1 SNEGWTFRS
10 SWSESSGS
18 LIRAPNAHTTTAL
31 GSTSAIRSPTPGSL
45 TLSGCSSGISSARAV
60 SATGGEVSLRPRPR
74 ARSGRVNTS
83 AGRCACSWARRLR
96 TAAANSD
103 VPRKTVVNA
112 CDRGRRPLGGARR
125 LLRLAH
131 RAPRLLAR
139 LARDAVEDQNAAQM
153 VYLVLDDTCRQ
164 PLRLDL
170 ELLPG
175 LVLRTHPHLCRALHL
190 DVNRGQAQASLFR
203 DLELLAHPLEHRV
216 HERRDRVLGVGA

>member
-83 AGRCACSWARRLR
+83 AGRCACPWARRLR

-103 VPRKTVVNA
+103 VPRKTVVKA

-125 LLRLAH
+125 LL
-131 RAPRLLAR
+131 R